1 MKQQR
6 WAIRGVWAAVAMMS
20 GLGGAACGG
29 DEAAKAG
36 TPRGPEAGVPL
47 AAEKSE
53 DPATELIIDHAVKL
67 LDGQDARLSDWRGH
81 TLLLVNTASQCGL
94 TPQYEELETLWQTY
108 RDRGLVVMGFPSN
121 DFGGQEPGDAREI
134 QEFVVKSFGISFP
147 MFEKQKVKGPD
158 KSPLYRTLTEAVRP
172 EFRGEVKWNFGKFL
186 VDPSGRVVARFEPRV
201 SPLDPTVKAAIEQ
214 HLPKK
219 AAP

>member
-1 MKQQR
+1 MNKRR
-6 WAIRGVWAAVAMMS
+6 WAIHGVWAAVAVMA
-20 GLGGAACGG
+20 GLGAEGCGERDAANAQPSGV
-29 DEAAKAG
+29 
-36 TPRGPEAGVPL
+36 PEAEAPL
-47 AAEKSE
+47 PAENAATAE
-53 DPATELIIDHAVKL
+53 PTIDHAVRL
-67 LDGQDARLSDWRGH
+67 LDGQEVKLSDWRGH

-121 DFGGQEPGDAREI
+121 DFGGQEPGDARQI
-134 QEFVVKSFGISFP
+134 RDFVVKTFGISFP

-158 KSPLYRTLTEAVRP
+158 KSPLYRTLTEAVRT

-186 VDPSGRVVARFEPRV
+186 VDPNGRVVARFEPRV